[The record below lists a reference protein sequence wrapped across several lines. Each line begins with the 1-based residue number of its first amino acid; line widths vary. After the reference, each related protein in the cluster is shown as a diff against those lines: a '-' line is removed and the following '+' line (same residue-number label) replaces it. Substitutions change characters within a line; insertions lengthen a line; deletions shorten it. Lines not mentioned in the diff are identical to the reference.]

1 MTKWTKMTSLAA
13 AMLLS
18 GGFLGSAVAQ
28 TYGTTPATPP
38 KQGATEPKQGATEPG
53 KATAPADTM
62 KMAAPSKAETADAA
76 FKKLDASGRGYVTI
90 DDTKSLSGFDKAFQG
105 ADANHDGKLSSD
117 EFKKAW
123 QDYTGNKS

>member
-28 TYGTTPATPP
+28 TYGTTPSTP
-38 KQGATEPKQGATEPG
+38 PKQGATEPG

-62 KMAAPSKAETADAA
+62 KLAAPSKA
-76 FKKLDASGRGYVTI
+76 
-90 DDTKSLSGFDKAFQG
+90 
-105 ADANHDGKLSSD
+105 
-117 EFKKAW
+117 
-123 QDYTGNKS
+123 